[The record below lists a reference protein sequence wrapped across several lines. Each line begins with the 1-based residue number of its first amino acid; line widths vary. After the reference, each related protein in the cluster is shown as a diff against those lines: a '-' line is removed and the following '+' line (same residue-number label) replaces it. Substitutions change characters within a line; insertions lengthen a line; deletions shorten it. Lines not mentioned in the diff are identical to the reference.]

1 MRQNHNLQHSVKLAF
16 ANIKLLKDFFVV
28 FVLSLTFSL
37 VQAQDS
43 LRISVDSIK
52 KLNKPAKDTLPKS
65 SQSSDLRTTVKFAA
79 KDSVKLNVKKKK
91 AAMYEKAQI
100 DYGETQLK
108 SARIFL
114 DLNSQIVQARPKF
127 DTANKRKM
135 LDKPFLKEKKE
146 EFTMDSVDYNLET
159 QKGLIF
165 NIVTKQGEGF
175 VAGTRVKKDENNEL
189 CIRDGHYTTCD
200 LAHPHFRIVAKKIK
214 VTKGQNIVAGPF
226 YLEVGDVPTPLG
238 FAFGIFPKPK
248 EKTSGII
255 IPEYGE
261 ARENGFFLRGGG
273 YYWAISDYVD
283 ARFTGEIYTYGN
295 WGVGTNVNYQKRYAF
310 RGGLN
315 FSYRSLFDNPL
326 DEFNRKKNGQFNLSW
341 NHSPETKGTG
351 RFSASANIASA
362 GFNRTSVTN
371 INSLIQTNLNSAI
384 TYSKTFKGLPFALSL
399 AGRHQQ
405 ELSRNE
411 VTINLPDVNF
421 TMNQVFPFKSLVK
434 NPKSFLSTIGI
445 NYALNGSNSIN
456 NRIQGTNF
464 PFATTERR
472 NDSIYRFRPEFF
484 GLFLQNARINLSHS
498 SNISAPFK
506 LFKYF
511 NGSLGL
517 NLSQTFHQRRF
528 RYSWEESFDATTQ
541 TYRGAV
547 RVDTLNRWGS
557 TYRYSFS
564 TSLGTNVY
572 GFYNF
577 PKLKGRLQTI
587 RHTLIPN
594 ISFSYTP
601 DFSQARF
608 GFYQNNVQTGIK
620 NVRIGENQVLAL
632 PRFEDLPIFES
643 SPNKGRSGS
652 IGISLRNIIEAKLRP
667 KSDSANAKPEKI
679 NLLDELSFN
688 TSYNMLADRNKGQY
702 AWANVSMNTRVRL
715 FKKIDI
721 ALNGVIDPYLYRDT
735 LLNNQI
741 QKVKTFDLAWSRGS
755 VGKLTNAN
763 LSFAT
768 FLNPDFFKKG
778 GSTTT
783 SNTSSKMGRGGAN
796 TDLPNTLLNPMA
808 NAPGLQTNT
817 IQNPFNDVNRYVDFD
832 VTWNLTLSYNLS
844 LTRLPTNTITQ
855 TLTFTGDINL
865 TKNWKLNFNSNY
877 DFKNK
882 GFGPSQFSFIRNLH
896 CWQMS
901 FDWQPFG
908 QFQSYF
914 FRLNANASTLKDL
927 KVERRRTQYDR

>member
-1 MRQNHNLQHSVKLAF
+1 MKLSF
-16 ANIKLLKDFFVV
+16 ANIKLLKICWAIFV
-28 FVLSLTFSL
+28 FSL
-37 VQAQDS
+37 VGSSARSQDT
-43 LRISVDSIK
+43 LRISLDTLIK
-52 KLNKPAKDTLPKS
+52 GKTSAKDTLPKP
-65 SQSSDLRTTVKFAA
+65 SQSSDLKTTVKFTA

-100 DYGETQLK
+100 DYGQTQLK
-108 SARIFL
+108 SAKIFL

-127 DTANKRKM
+127 DSLNKM
-135 LDKPFLKEKKE
+135 LDKPFLKEKND
-146 EFTMDSVDYNLET
+146 EFIMDSVDYNLET

-175 VAGTRVKKDENNEL
+175 VAGTRVKKDANNEL
-189 CIRDGHYTTCD
+189 CVGDGHYTTCD

-295 WGVGTNVNYQKRYAF
+295 WGIGASINYLKRYAF
-310 RGGLN
+310 RGGFN

-326 DEFNRKKNGQFNLSW
+326 DEFNRNKTGQFSLSW
-341 NHSPETKGTG
+341 NHSPESKGTG
-351 RFSASANIASA
+351 RFSASANIASSN
-362 GFNRTSVTN
+362 FNRTSVTD
-371 INSLIQTNLNSAI
+371 INSLIQRNLNSAI

-405 ELSRNE
+405 ELARNE

-421 TMNQVFPFKSLVK
+421 TMNQIFPFKPLVK
-434 NPKSFLSTIGI
+434 NSRSFLSTIGI
-445 NYALNGSNSIN
+445 NYSLNGSNTIS
-456 NRIQGTNF
+456 NRVPGTNRF
-464 PFATTERR
+464 SFATTERR
-472 NDSIYRFRPEFF
+472 PDSTYQFKPEFF
-484 GLFLQNARINLSHS
+484 EVFLQNARINLSHTS
-498 SNISAPFK
+498 TLSAPFK
-506 LFKYF
+506 LLKYF
-511 NGSLGL
+511 NGSLGA
-517 NLSQTFHQRRF
+517 NFTQNFHQRRF
-528 RYSWEESFDATTQ
+528 QYAWEENFDTTSQ
-541 TYRGAV
+541 SYRGAV
-547 RVDTLNRWGS
+547 RVDTINRWGS

-564 TSLGTNVY
+564 AGFSTNVY

-577 PKLKGRLQTI
+577 PKAKGRLQAI

-594 ISFSYTP
+594 IAFSYSP
-601 DFSQARF
+601 DFSQARY
-608 GFYQNNVQTGIK
+608 GFYQRNVQTGVK
-620 NVRIGENQVLAL
+620 NVPIGEGQFITL
-632 PRFEDLPIFES
+632 PRFEDVPIFES
-643 SPNKGRSGS
+643 SPARGRTGS
-652 IGISLRNIIEAKLRP
+652 INISLRNVVEAKLRP

-688 TSYNMLADRNKGQY
+688 TSYNMLAERSKGQH
-702 AWANVSMNTRVRL
+702 AWANVNMSTRMRL

-721 ALNGVIDPYLYRDT
+721 NLNGVLDPYLYKDS
-735 LLNNQI
+735 LVGNQI
-741 QKVKTFDLAWSRGS
+741 QKVKTLDLAWSKGS
-755 VGKLTNAN
+755 LGQLSNAN
-763 LSFAT
+763 LSFST
-768 FLNPDFFKKG
+768 VISPDFFKKG
-778 GSTTT
+778 TSTTAGT
-783 SNTSSKMGRGGAN
+783 ASKAGRGMVGEG
-796 TDLPNTLLNPMA
+796 LPNTLLNPMA
-808 NAPGLQTNT
+808 NTPGLQTNT
-817 IQNPFNDVNRYVDFD
+817 VQNPFNDVNRYVDFD
-832 VTWNLTLSYNLS
+832 VTWSLNVSYNLNFA
-844 LTRLPTNTITQ
+844 RLPVNNVTQ
-855 TLTFTGDINL
+855 TLTFAGDIGL
-865 TKNWKLNFNSNY
+865 TKNWKLRFNSNY

-882 GFGPSQFSFIRNLH
+882 GFGPSQFSFVRNLH

-914 FRLNANASTLKDL
+914 FRLNANASTLRDL

>member
-1 MRQNHNLQHSVKLAF
+1 MKVTF
-16 ANIKLLKDFFVV
+16 ANIKYLKHFFTLFV
-28 FVLSLTFSL
+28 FSLTFEFA
-37 VQAQDS
+37 QAQDTIRVS
-43 LRISVDSIK
+43 ADTLK
-52 KLNKPAKDTLPKS
+52 KLNTSVKDTLPKA
-65 SQSSDLRTTVKFAA
+65 SQGSDIKTTVKFTA
-79 KDSVKLNVKKKK
+79 KDSVKLNVRKKK

-114 DLNSQIVQARPKF
+114 DLSSQVVQARPKF
-127 DTANKRKM
+127 DTANKKKM
-135 LDKPFLKEKKE
+135 LDKPFLKEKSE

-175 VAGTRVKKDENNEL
+175 VAGSRVKKDENNEL
-189 CIRDGHYTTCD
+189 CIGDGHYTTCD

-283 ARFTGEIYTYGN
+283 ARFTGEIYSYGN
-295 WGVGTNVNYQKRYAF
+295 WGIGTNVSYQKRYAF

-326 DEFNRKKNGQFNLSW
+326 DEFNRDKSGQFNLSW

-362 GFNRTSVTN
+362 NFNRTSVTD
-371 INSLIQTNLNSAI
+371 INSLIQTNLNSAV
-384 TYSKTFKGLPFALSL
+384 TYSKSFKGLPFALSL

-434 NPKSFLSTIGI
+434 SQKSFLSTIGI

-456 NRIQGTNF
+456 NRVQGTSF

-472 NDSIYRFRPEFF
+472 RDSTYQFRPEFF
-484 GLFLQNARINLSHS
+484 NLFLQNARINLNHT

-506 LFKYF
+506 LLKYF
-511 NGSLGL
+511 NGSLGV

-528 RYSWEESFDATTQ
+528 NYSWEESFDTTAQ
-541 TYRGAV
+541 AFRGAV
-547 RVDTLNRWGS
+547 RVDTSNRWGS
-557 TYRYSFS
+557 TYRYAFSSSFS
-564 TSLGTNVY
+564 TNLY

-577 PKLKGRLQTI
+577 PKAKGRLQAI
-587 RHTLIPN
+587 RHTVIPN
-594 ISFSYTP
+594 ITFSYAP
-601 DFSQARF
+601 DFSQARY
-608 GFYQNNVQTGIK
+608 GFYQANVQTGIK

-632 PRFEDLPIFES
+632 PRFEDLPIFEGA
-643 SPNKGRSGS
+643 PGRGRSGS
-652 IGISLRNIIEAKLRP
+652 VSISLRNVVEAKLRS

-679 NLLDELSFN
+679 NLLDELSLN
-688 TSYNMLADRNKGQY
+688 TSYNMLADRSRGQH
-702 AWANVSMNTRVRL
+702 AWANVNMSTRIRL
-715 FKKIDI
+715 FKKVDI
-721 ALNGVIDPYLYRDT
+721 ALSGSLDPYLYRDT
-735 LLNNQI
+735 ILNNQI
-741 QKVKTFDLAWSRGS
+741 QKVKTFDLAWSKGS
-755 VGKLTNAN
+755 LGQLSNAN
-763 LSFAT
+763 LSFST
-768 FLNPDFFKKG
+768 VINPDFFKKG
-778 GSTTT
+778 KSTTD
-783 SNTSSKMGRGGAN
+783 NAAGKGGRGGVAG
-796 TDLPNTLLNPMA
+796 DLPSTLLNPMA
-808 NAPGLQTNT
+808 NTPGLQTNT
-817 IQNPFNDVNRYVDFD
+817 VQNPFNDVNRYVDFD
-832 VTWNLTLSYNLS
+832 VTWNLNISYILS
-844 LTRLPTNTITQ
+844 LTRLPVNTSTQ
-855 TLTFTGDINL
+855 TLTFAGDVSL

-914 FRLNANASTLKDL
+914 FRLNANAGTLKDL